1 MERNQLLSSLGLMF
15 SLLTWI
21 AIASL
26 LKLVMDG
33 SYIDFDGPV
42 LWHPYRNL
50 LMGVAATYIPLSIL
64 ISGWI
69 SGYTFNQHKV
79 MSILTSSNSF
89 ACIVFILSV
98 SVFS

>member
-33 SYIDFDGPV
+33 SYIDFDEPV
-42 LWHPYRNL
+42 WWHPYRNL
-50 LMGVAATYIPLSIL
+50 LMGVAATYIPL
-64 ISGWI
+64 
-69 SGYTFNQHKV
+69 
-79 MSILTSSNSF
+79 SILTSSNSF